1 VSEPIPLTE
10 DDFKVLT
17 LLSLSSE
24 VVKIQAIAY
33 EYIKD
38 EIQHNLR
45 GHRVSEDAK
54 DEILKKVEEV
64 LEKKRIK
71 IDYY

>member
-1 VSEPIPLTE
+1 MSEPIPLTE